1 MIRNFFVKNFLTN
14 FPQNFSNKLA
24 LAGGVKLLC
33 RKAAS
38 YFGVLEDLS
47 FLISDYRLTRNQFPA
62 TTFRALKSEN
72 RCTPLLQRS
81 KYIRKYPKALSGP
94 VDIPGLGLT
103 GGEIHFR

>member
-1 MIRNFFVKNFLTN
+1 MSRSLFVKNFLTN

-24 LAGGVKLLC
+24 
-33 RKAAS
+33 
-38 YFGVLEDLS
+38 
-47 FLISDYRLTRNQFPA
+47 PA

-81 KYIRKYPKALSGP
+81 KYIGKYPKALSGP

-103 GGEIHFR
+103 GSVIYFR